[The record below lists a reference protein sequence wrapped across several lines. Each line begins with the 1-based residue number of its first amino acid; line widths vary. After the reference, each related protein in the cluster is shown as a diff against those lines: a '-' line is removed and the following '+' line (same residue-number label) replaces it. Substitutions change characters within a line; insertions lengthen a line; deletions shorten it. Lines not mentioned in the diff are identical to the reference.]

1 MSGYTFKVGDKIFTS
16 GTHVMGIL
24 NVSKNSFYSLSI
36 ADKNPSECA
45 KKMIDDG
52 AEIIDI
58 GGQSTKP
65 NAAAIS
71 QLEEASIILPAV
83 EEIISTIP
91 NVILSVDTFY
101 PEIAREALALG
112 AKMINDVSGLYDKD
126 MASVIA
132 QAGASVCIMHNRR
145 GSKNPDMWLDKMT
158 GLLSAAERAEMAGI
172 DKNKIL
178 LDGGIGF
185 NLSAEEDKELLKNYQ
200 RLSDLGYAL
209 LLGTSRKSFLGGTPE
224 TRLTA
229 TLDTTVTA
237 VKKGV
242 AFVRVHDVKE
252 NKAVIDLYER

>member
-1 MSGYTFKVGDKIFTS
+1 MSGYTLKVGDKIFS
-16 GTHVMGIL
+16 CGTHIMGIV
-24 NVSKNSFYSLSI
+24 NMSVNSFYSLSI
-36 ADKNPSECA
+36 ADKNPSERA
-45 KKMIDDG
+45 KKMIEDG

-65 NAAAIS
+65 KAVTIS
-71 QLEEASIILPAV
+71 EIEEASIILPAV
-83 EEIISTIP
+83 EEIVSALP

-101 PEIAREALALG
+101 PEIARKALEFG

-132 QAGASVCIMHNRR
+132 NAGASVCIMHNRR

-158 GLLSAAERAEMAGI
+158 GLLAAAQRAEKAGI
-172 DKNKIL
+172 EKNKIL
-178 LDGGIGF
+178 IDGGIGF
-185 NLSAEEDKELLKNYQ
+185 NLSANEDIELLNNYQ

-209 LLGTSRKSFLGGTPE
+209 LLGASRKSFLGGTPE
-224 TRLTA
+224 TRLSA
-229 TLDTTVTA
+229 TLDTTATA

-242 AFVRVHDVKE
+242 SFVRVHDVKE